1 MAKEIKWEN
10 VPLTSDEVRTLNE
23 LRNKG
28 KEVYAAPIEIEHSEQ
43 LESLGISWS
52 QCRTWYIGN
61 ERITVH
67 LTPSD
72 EETYRFLLGELRAR
86 HRDEYRN
93 SRCMVPGKYRLIR
106 CPECNSCRRCPFPE
120 YRDQRQPT
128 VISWDEGIETQSR
141 GMAELQE
148 LSFSYNKVSDISVIK
163 NFRNLQEIWLAD
175 NPVEDYSP
183 LEELP
188 DSTEVHRR
196 GAGTEESERKT
207 VLRKKTVSFI
217 IVLSDVKRQH
227 I

>member
-1 MAKEIKWEN
+1 MAKEIKWDN
-10 VPLTSDEVRTLNE
+10 VTLTSDEVRTLNE

-28 KEVYAAPIEIEHSEQ
+28 KEVYAAPIEIEHGEQ

-93 SRCMVPGKYRLIR
+93 SRCMVPGKYHLIR

-128 VISWDEGIETQSR
+128 VISWDEGIESESR
-141 GMAELQE
+141 GMADLYEAKVQYEEIRQLMIREDPLIAQIFEMKEGSGMTVKEIADRIGLSIRQIYYYLQ
-148 LSFSYNKVSDISVIK
+148 KAQDIG
-163 NFRNLQEIWLAD
+163 RN
-175 NPVEDYSP
+175 Y
-183 LEELP
+183 
-188 DSTEVHRR
+188 R
-196 GAGTEESERKT
+196 ER
-207 VLRKKTVSFI
+207 
-217 IVLSDVKRQH
+217 
-227 I
+227 

>member
-10 VPLTSDEVRTLNE
+10 VTLTSDEVRTLNE
-23 LRNKG
+23 LRNQG
-28 KEVYAAPIEIEHSEQ
+28 KEVYAAPIEIEHGDQ
-43 LESLGISWS
+43 LVSLGISWS

-86 HRDEYRN
+86 HRDDYRN

-128 VISWDEGIETQSR
+128 VISWEEGIENESR
-141 GMAELQE
+141 EIAELYEAKVQHEEIRQLMIQE
-148 LSFSYNKVSDISVIK
+148 DPLIAQIFEMKDGSGMTVKEIADRIGLSIRQIYYYLQKVQDIGRK
-163 NFRNLQEIWLAD
+163 
-175 NPVEDYSP
+175 YK
-183 LEELP
+183 
-188 DSTEVHRR
+188 
-196 GAGTEESERKT
+196 ER
-207 VLRKKTVSFI
+207 
-217 IVLSDVKRQH
+217 
-227 I
+227 

>member
-10 VPLTSDEVRTLNE
+10 VPLTSDEKRTLNE
-23 LRNKG
+23 LRNNG
-28 KEVYAAPIEIEHSEQ
+28 KEVYAAPIEIEHSSQ

-86 HRDEYRN
+86 HRNDYRN
-93 SRCMVPGKYRLIR
+93 SRCMIPGKYHLIR

-128 VISWDEGIETQSR
+128 VISWDEGIESQSR
-141 GMAELQE
+141 EIADLYEA
-148 LSFSYNKVSDISVIK
+148 KV
-163 NFRNLQEIWLAD
+163 Q
-175 NPVEDYSP
+175 Y
-183 LEELP
+183 EELRDLMIREDP
-188 DSTEVHRR
+188 LIAQVFELKEGSGMTVKEIAEILQITSRQVYYYLQKAQDIGRKYR
-196 GAGTEESERKT
+196 ER
-207 VLRKKTVSFI
+207 
-217 IVLSDVKRQH
+217 
-227 I
+227 

>member
-1 MAKEIKWEN
+1 MAKEIKWES
-10 VPLTSDEVRTLNE
+10 VTLTSDEVRTLNE
-23 LRNKG
+23 LRNQG
-28 KEVYAAPIEIEHSEQ
+28 KEVYAAPIEIEHGDQ

-141 GMAELQE
+141 GMAELQDAEMLYEEIRE
-148 LSFSYNKVSDISVIK
+148 LMIWEDPLIAQVFELKEGSGMTVKEIADRLGLSIRQVYYYLQKGQDIGRK
-163 NFRNLQEIWLAD
+163 YR
-175 NPVEDYSP
+175 
-183 LEELP
+183 
-188 DSTEVHRR
+188 
-196 GAGTEESERKT
+196 ER
-207 VLRKKTVSFI
+207 
-217 IVLSDVKRQH
+217 
-227 I
+227 

>member
-10 VPLTSDEVRTLNE
+10 VTLTSDEVRTLNE
-23 LRNKG
+23 LRNQG
-28 KEVYAAPIEIEHSEQ
+28 KEVYAAPIEIEHGEQ

-86 HRDEYRN
+86 HRDDYRN

-128 VISWDEGIETQSR
+128 VISWEEGIENESR
-141 GMAELQE
+141 EIAELYEAKVQHEEIRQLMIQE
-148 LSFSYNKVSDISVIK
+148 DPLIAQIFEMKDGSGMTVKEIADRIGLSIRQIYYYLQKVQDIGRK
-163 NFRNLQEIWLAD
+163 
-175 NPVEDYSP
+175 YK
-183 LEELP
+183 
-188 DSTEVHRR
+188 
-196 GAGTEESERKT
+196 ER
-207 VLRKKTVSFI
+207 
-217 IVLSDVKRQH
+217 
-227 I
+227 

>member
-1 MAKEIKWEN
+1 MAKEIKWES
-10 VPLTSDEVRTLNE
+10 VTLTSDEVRTLNE
-23 LRNKG
+23 LRNQG
-28 KEVYAAPIEIEHSEQ
+28 KEVYAAPIEIEHGDQ

-141 GMAELQE
+141 GMAELQDAEMLYEEIRE
-148 LSFSYNKVSDISVIK
+148 LMIREDPLIAEVFELKEGDGLSVKEIADRLGLTNRQVYYYLKKAMDIGQK
-163 NFRNLQEIWLAD
+163 
-175 NPVEDYSP
+175 Y
-183 LEELP
+183 
-188 DSTEVHRR
+188 
-196 GAGTEESERKT
+196 SER
-207 VLRKKTVSFI
+207 
-217 IVLSDVKRQH
+217 
-227 I
+227 

>member
-10 VPLTSDEVRTLNE
+10 VTLTSDEVRTLNE

-28 KEVYAAPIEIEHSEQ
+28 KEVYAAPIEIEHGDQ
-43 LESLGISWS
+43 LESLGISWN

-93 SRCMVPGKYRLIR
+93 SRCMVPGKYHLIR

-128 VISWDEGIETQSR
+128 VISWDEGIESVSR
-141 GMAELQE
+141 GMADLYEAKVQYEEIRQLMIREDPLIAQIFEMKEGSGMTVKEIADRIGLSIRQIYYYLQ
-148 LSFSYNKVSDISVIK
+148 KAQDIG
-163 NFRNLQEIWLAD
+163 RN
-175 NPVEDYSP
+175 Y
-183 LEELP
+183 
-188 DSTEVHRR
+188 R
-196 GAGTEESERKT
+196 ER
-207 VLRKKTVSFI
+207 
-217 IVLSDVKRQH
+217 
-227 I
+227 

>member
-10 VPLTSDEVRTLNE
+10 ITLTSDEVRTLNE
-23 LRNKG
+23 LRNQG
-28 KEVYAAPIEIEHSEQ
+28 KEVYAAPIEIEHDDQ

-128 VISWDEGIETQSR
+128 VISWDEGIESDCREMTELYEAKVQYEEIRQLMIREDPLIAQVFELKEGS
-141 GMAELQE
+141 GMTVKEIADRLVLTTRQVYYY
-148 LSFSYNKVSDISVIK
+148 LKKGQDIGRK
-163 NFRNLQEIWLAD
+163 YR
-175 NPVEDYSP
+175 
-183 LEELP
+183 
-188 DSTEVHRR
+188 
-196 GAGTEESERKT
+196 ER
-207 VLRKKTVSFI
+207 
-217 IVLSDVKRQH
+217 
-227 I
+227 

>member
-10 VPLTSDEVRTLNE
+10 VTLTSDEVRTLNE
-23 LRNKG
+23 LRNQG
-28 KEVYAAPIEIEHSEQ
+28 KEVYAAPIEIEHGDQ
-43 LESLGISWS
+43 LVSLGISWS

-86 HRDEYRN
+86 HRDDYRN

-128 VISWDEGIETQSR
+128 VISWEEGIENESR
-141 GMAELQE
+141 EIAELYEAKVQYEEIRQLMIQE
-148 LSFSYNKVSDISVIK
+148 DPLIAQIFEMKDGSGMTVKEIADRIGLSIRQIYYYLQKVQDIGRK
-163 NFRNLQEIWLAD
+163 
-175 NPVEDYSP
+175 YK
-183 LEELP
+183 
-188 DSTEVHRR
+188 
-196 GAGTEESERKT
+196 ER
-207 VLRKKTVSFI
+207 
-217 IVLSDVKRQH
+217 
-227 I
+227 

>member
-10 VPLTSDEVRTLNE
+10 VPLTSDEKRTLNE
-23 LRNKG
+23 LRNNG
-28 KEVYAAPIEIEHSEQ
+28 KEVYAAPIEIEHSSQ

-86 HRDEYRN
+86 HRDDYRN
-93 SRCMVPGKYRLIR
+93 SRCMIPGKYHLIR

-128 VISWDEGIETQSR
+128 VISWDEGIESDCR
-141 GMAELQE
+141 EMAELYEAKVQYEEIRQLMIREDPLIAQVFE
-148 LSFSYNKVSDISVIK
+148 LKEGSGMTVKEIADRIGLSIRQIYYYLQKAQDIGRK
-163 NFRNLQEIWLAD
+163 YR
-175 NPVEDYSP
+175 
-183 LEELP
+183 
-188 DSTEVHRR
+188 
-196 GAGTEESERKT
+196 ER
-207 VLRKKTVSFI
+207 
-217 IVLSDVKRQH
+217 
-227 I
+227 

>member
-10 VPLTSDEVRTLNE
+10 VTLTSDEVRTLNE

-28 KEVYAAPIEIEHSEQ
+28 KEVYAAPIEIEHGEQ

-86 HRDEYRN
+86 HRNDYRN
-93 SRCMVPGKYRLIR
+93 SRCMIPGKYHLIR
-106 CPECNSCRRCPFPE
+106 CPECNSCRRCPFLE

-128 VISWDEGIETQSR
+128 VISWDESGIKAHT
-141 GMAELQE
+141 G
-148 LSFSYNKVSDISVIK
+148 SV
-163 NFRNLQEIWLAD
+163 
-175 NPVEDYSP
+175 
-183 LEELP
+183 
-188 DSTEVHRR
+188 
-196 GAGTEESERKT
+196 
-207 VLRKKTVSFI
+207 
-217 IVLSDVKRQH
+217 
-227 I
+227 

>member
-10 VPLTSDEVRTLNE
+10 VTLTSDEVRPLNE
-23 LRNKG
+23 LRNQG
-28 KEVYAAPIEIEHSEQ
+28 KEVYAAPIEIEHGDQ
-43 LESLGISWS
+43 LVSLGISWS

-86 HRDEYRN
+86 HRDDYRN

-128 VISWDEGIETQSR
+128 VISWEEGIENESR
-141 GMAELQE
+141 EIAELYEAKVQYEEIRQLMIQE
-148 LSFSYNKVSDISVIK
+148 DPLIAQIFEMKDGSGMTVKEIADRIGLSIRQIYYYLQKVQDIGRK
-163 NFRNLQEIWLAD
+163 
-175 NPVEDYSP
+175 YK
-183 LEELP
+183 
-188 DSTEVHRR
+188 
-196 GAGTEESERKT
+196 ER
-207 VLRKKTVSFI
+207 
-217 IVLSDVKRQH
+217 
-227 I
+227 

>member
-10 VPLTSDEVRTLNE
+10 VTLTSDEVRTLNE

-86 HRDEYRN
+86 HRDDYRN
-93 SRCMVPGKYRLIR
+93 SRCMIPGKYRLIR

-128 VISWDEGIETQSR
+128 VISWKEGIESQSR
-141 GMAELQE
+141 EMANLYEAKVQYEEIRELMIREDPLIAHVFELKEDSGMTVKEIAEILQITSRQVYYY
-148 LSFSYNKVSDISVIK
+148 LNKAQDIGK
-163 NFRNLQEIWLAD
+163 K
-175 NPVEDYSP
+175 Y
-183 LEELP
+183 
-188 DSTEVHRR
+188 H
-196 GAGTEESERKT
+196 ER
-207 VLRKKTVSFI
+207 
-217 IVLSDVKRQH
+217 
-227 I
+227 

>member
-10 VPLTSDEVRTLNE
+10 VPLTSDEERTLNE
-23 LRNKG
+23 LRNQG
-28 KEVYAAPIEIEHSEQ
+28 KEVYAAPIEIEHGEQ

-86 HRDEYRN
+86 HRDDYRN
-93 SRCMVPGKYRLIR
+93 SRCMIPGKYHLIR

-128 VISWDEGIETQSR
+128 VISWDEGIESDCR
-141 GMAELQE
+141 EMAELYEAKVQYEEIRQLMIREDPLIAQVFE
-148 LSFSYNKVSDISVIK
+148 LKEGSGMTVKEIADRIGLSIRQIYYYLQKAQDIGRK
-163 NFRNLQEIWLAD
+163 YR
-175 NPVEDYSP
+175 
-183 LEELP
+183 
-188 DSTEVHRR
+188 
-196 GAGTEESERKT
+196 ER
-207 VLRKKTVSFI
+207 
-217 IVLSDVKRQH
+217 
-227 I
+227 

>member
-1 MAKEIKWEN
+1 MAKEIKWEC
-10 VPLTSDEVRTLNE
+10 LTSDEAKTLNE
-23 LRNKG
+23 LRNQG
-28 KEVYAAPIEIEHSEQ
+28 KEVYAAPIEIEHGDQ

-141 GMAELQE
+141 GMAELQDAEMLYEEIRE
-148 LSFSYNKVSDISVIK
+148 LMIREDPLIAQVFELKEGSGMTVKEIADRLGLSIRQVYYYLQKVQDIGRK
-163 NFRNLQEIWLAD
+163 
-175 NPVEDYSP
+175 YK
-183 LEELP
+183 
-188 DSTEVHRR
+188 
-196 GAGTEESERKT
+196 ER
-207 VLRKKTVSFI
+207 
-217 IVLSDVKRQH
+217 
-227 I
+227 